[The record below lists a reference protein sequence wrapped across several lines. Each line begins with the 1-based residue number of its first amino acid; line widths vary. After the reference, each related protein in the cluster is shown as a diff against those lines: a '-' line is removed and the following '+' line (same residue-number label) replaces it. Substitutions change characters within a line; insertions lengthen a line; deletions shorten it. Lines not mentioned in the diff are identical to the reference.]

1 MENTDKQAGRSIK
14 TREHYT
20 LVGAD
25 FSQQEPRL
33 LSFLSGDENMMN
45 SYKAGKDL
53 YATIASGVY
62 HNDYWDNMEHHED
75 GTPNPE
81 GKKRRSA
88 CKSILLGIQY
98 SRGAASIAEQIGST
112 KEEANKIISDF
123 YKAFPNV
130 KKTID
135 DSHEMAREKG
145 YVEDLWGR
153 RRRLPDI
160 QLPRY
165 VVEDSSGESAFN
177 PFLICG
183 DRKTE
188 SAKAKKYLDMLSKAR
203 YRKDKADIMAK
214 AKLVGLK
221 VTDNESVIARAE
233 RQCLNARVQGSA
245 ATMTKIAMGK
255 IHNDEEL
262 GSLGFKMLIQVHDE
276 LIGECPKENA
286 DKVADRLTYIMKT
299 CVEDVVK
306 VPFKCDASICDA
318 WYLDEQSYTLQE
330 VRDNLIKKGKTEDE
344 AFSEILADH
353 EELTEGQLRQM
364 LAFK

>member
-1 MENTDKQAGRSIK
+1 M
-14 TREHYT
+14 
-20 LVGAD
+20 
-25 FSQQEPRL
+25 
-33 LSFLSGDENMMN
+33 SFLSGDENMMN
-45 SYKAGKDL
+45 SYRAGKDL

-112 KEEANKIISDF
+112 KDEANKIISDF

-130 KKTID
+130 KKAID
-135 DSHEMAREKG
+135 DSHDIAREKG

-153 RRRLPDI
+153 RRHLPDI

-165 VVEDSSGESAFN
+165 VVTDSAAENAFN
-177 PFLICG
+177 PFLICE
-183 DRKTE
+183 DKKTE
-188 SAKAKKYLDMLSKAR
+188 SPKAKKYLDMLTKAR
-203 YRKDKADIMAK
+203 YRKEKDEIVSKAR
-214 AKLVGLK
+214 LVGLG

-233 RQCLNARVQGSA
+233 RQCLNARIQGSA

-255 IHNDEEL
+255 IHNDPELNEL
-262 GSLGFKMLIQVHDE
+262 GFRMLIQVHDE

-306 VPFKCDASICDA
+306 VPFKCDASVCDA
-318 WYLDEQSYTLQE
+318 WYLDEQSYALQE
-330 VRDNLIKKGKTEDE
+330 AYSDMIERDGKSEDD
-344 AFSEILADH
+344 AFLTLLSMH
-353 EELTEGQLRQM
+353 SELTEEQLREM